1 MEGCRVA
8 VRSDLGGV
16 ADLSR
21 AMAEELSGFRGGDLW
36 SRRDALPEPLVDS
49 YEALLAPTGD
59 RLFLVGCIDEVVVG
73 FGIATAETLRDGA
86 VLGTIRELYVE
97 PLAREV
103 GVGELVLGELVE
115 WCRERGCLG
124 IDSMAL
130 PGHRATKNFFEEQ
143 GFVARSITMHH
154 RFGG

>member
-1 MEGCRVA
+1 MEGCRPA
-8 VRSDLGGV
+8 LRSDLHRV
-16 ADLSR
+16 AELSR

-36 SRRDALPEPLVDS
+36 SRRDALPEPLVES
-49 YEALLAPTGD
+49 YDAFLVPSGD
-59 RLFLVGCIDEVVVG
+59 RLFLLGCIDEVVVG

-97 PLAREV
+97 PEAREV
-103 GVGELVLGELVE
+103 GVGENILGTLVE
-115 WCRERGCLG
+115 WCRTRGCLG

-154 RFGG
+154 RFAE